1 MVCIFIFITS
11 ADTDRD
17 FDPSAD
23 MLVDDFDDERTME
36 EEEAL
41 SNEDSVGRELD
52 DLQKVPSLSHTLSVS
67 H

>member
-1 MVCIFIFITS
+1 
-11 ADTDRD
+11 
-17 FDPSAD
+17 

-52 DLQKVPSLSHTLSVS
+52 DLQKVLSLCHTLDLSLRVTPNS
-67 H
+67 CSKSSCYPLQ